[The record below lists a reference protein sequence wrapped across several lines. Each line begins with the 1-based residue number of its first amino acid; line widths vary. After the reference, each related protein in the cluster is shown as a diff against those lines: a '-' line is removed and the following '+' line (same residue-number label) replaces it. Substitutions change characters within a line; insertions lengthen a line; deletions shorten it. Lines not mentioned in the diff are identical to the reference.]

1 MRHHVLWVMAL
12 KQESEER
19 NNTGADME
27 YGKREQRERGH
38 ENSGNKKLSNMD
50 MEKNI
55 ENQLDG
61 T

>member
-1 MRHHVLWVMAL
+1 M
-12 KQESEER
+12 
-19 NNTGADME
+19 
-27 YGKREQRERGH
+27 GKENRERGH

>member
-1 MRHHVLWVMAL
+1 MVKENRD
-12 KQESEER
+12 R
-19 NNTGADME
+19 D
-27 YGKREQRERGH
+27 H
-38 ENSGNKKLSNMD
+38 EKNGNKKLSNVD